1 MKSRNI
7 KTTIIKD
14 RYISSAEI
22 ETAYPFTD
30 IRFFSYETFVWEYDM
45 EKGRGKLIY
54 QTNQNTY
61 AESLN
66 VHKHFVNNFC
76 KKIIECEDIYI

>member
-22 ETAYPFTD
+22 ETTYPFTD
-30 IRFFSYETFVWEYDM
+30 IKFLSYETFVWEYDTNN
-45 EKGRGKLIY
+45 GRGKLLY

-66 VHKHFVNNFC
+66 VHNYFVKNFC